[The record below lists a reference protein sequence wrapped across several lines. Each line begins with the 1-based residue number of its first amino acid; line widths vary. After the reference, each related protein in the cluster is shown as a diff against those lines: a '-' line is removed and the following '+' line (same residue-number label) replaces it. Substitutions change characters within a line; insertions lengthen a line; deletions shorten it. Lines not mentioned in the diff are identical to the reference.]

1 MGDQEKTEG
10 SGDMAD
16 AVVMAIRT
24 ADPPIYSEPVA
35 VAAQAV
41 KGMNGPGLGCIRLPN
56 RFTVNQEA
64 LDTNFRVALNH
75 PPKMAADLGGNPYP
89 TAQPGEARAIN
100 TGPGHVRFTM
110 RTETKGWNFTPD
122 EGLGRLVRARDD
134 FSITAASDVRLW
146 PKQILDFEHRE
157 AVWKGALSVPL
168 DTLYGNPDAG
178 RPWPPPAAEIKV
190 TPEMRSAGAALY
202 DAAREDFER
211 RYLDAIYL
219 HAVAPVP
226 LVTEAEDRIVALEK
240 ERDHWRAECTR
251 ATCRYEARGDALRR
265 LSTEGRIAQ
274 TMLQDLGFN
283 PGDLKEPM
291 WRYDCFNDDW
301 VFGGSG
307 LAAALERECIEHCEY
322 ISVQAELIA
331 KQASALGHAANT
343 IAAKDARIAEL
354 DSELA
359 KRPALIPLGNR
370 PHASDCAVHNEPA
383 GPCNCG
389 AMDKSPNPFR
399 DHGRDPRRM
408 GPL

>member
-75 PPKMAADLGGNPYP
+75 PTKMAADLGGNPYP

-134 FSITAASDVRLW
+134 FSITAASDERLW

-190 TPEMRSAGAALY
+190 TAEMRSAGAALY

-211 RYLDAIYL
+211 SYLDAIYL

-226 LVTEAEDRIVALEK
+226 LVTEAEDRIATLTEERDNARAARNHALELAI
-240 ERDHWRAECTR
+240 AECDKYNM
-251 ATCRYEARGDALRR
+251 ACRQL
-265 LSTEGRIAQ
+265 
-274 TMLQDLGFN
+274 
-283 PGDLKEPM
+283 
-291 WRYDCFNDDW
+291 
-301 VFGGSG
+301 
-307 LAAALERECIEHCEY
+307 
-322 ISVQAELIA
+322 
-331 KQASALGHAANT
+331 
-343 IAAKDARIAEL
+343 AAKDARIAAL

-359 KRPALIPLGNR
+359 KRPAAAALSWAPAKEVR
-370 PHASDCAVHNEPA
+370 PHNSSPSGSLHLVANVDGRFSVWTWFPA
-383 GPCNCG
+383 EGHGGRWLWIDPTTPLDDHVNGYSGLDGFGTGPQDAWFEGWRYCRP
-389 AMDKSPNPFR
+389 ATPAAFVDPDPPKVEHNPFR
-399 DHGRDPRRM
+399 AFPRDMRRM
-408 GPL
+408 GP